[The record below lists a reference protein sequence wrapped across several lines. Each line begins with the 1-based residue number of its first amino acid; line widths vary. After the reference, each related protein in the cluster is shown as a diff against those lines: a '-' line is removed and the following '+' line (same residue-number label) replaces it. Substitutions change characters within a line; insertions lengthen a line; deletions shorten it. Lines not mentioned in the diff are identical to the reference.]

1 MRRWDG
7 HGDAGRSRVRVDATD
22 WRWLML
28 RMFGEAKE
36 NQGKD
41 DAGTEEKEE
50 DAAVRDDCNNRKR
63 DMQMM
68 KKP

>member
-1 MRRWDG
+1 
-7 HGDAGRSRVRVDATD
+7 
-22 WRWLML
+22 ML

-50 DAAVRDDCNNRKR
+50 DAAVRDDYNNRKR